1 MAECKEC
8 GKTMGFADK
17 VNAKSFDGK
26 CVGCTKAIRDNSGES
41 GENHQAYKVQVA
53 ADLQTEAAIEAI
65 VLTTETAPNLNIT
78 KRIEIVTAECAFG
91 MNIFKDLFAG
101 VRNVV
106 GGRSEAVQKTMR
118 DSRRTALYE
127 LKKEAYEVGANAV
140 VGVDLDYVELAGTGS
155 SMVMLVASG
164 TAVVIEEQ
172 MIGS

>member
-1 MAECKEC
+1 MAKCRNCGVDLAFLNRGRVGFCKKCDDE
-8 GKTMGFADK
+8 GMG
-17 VNAKSFDGK
+17 VGNLKSS
-26 CVGCTKAIRDNSGES
+26 RLSE
-41 GENHQAYKVQVA
+41 
-53 ADLQTEAAIEAI
+53 IEAI
-65 VLTTETAPNLNIT
+65 LLTTETAPNLNIT

-164 TAVVIEEQ
+164 TAVVIEGENV
-172 MIGS
+172 

>member
-8 GKTMGFADK
+8 GAKDEFCNTHEG
-17 VNAKSFDGK
+17 NARLLLLCDAKEK
-26 CVGCTKAIRDNSGES
+26 IPKRQKNERARD
-41 GENHQAYKVQVA
+41 Y
-53 ADLQTEAAIEAI
+53 EAI
-65 VLTTETAPNLNIT
+65 YSTTETAPNLNIT

-101 VRNVV
+101 VRDIV

-118 DSRRTALYE
+118 DSRKTALYE

-140 VGVDLDYVELAGTGS
+140 VALTWITLSWSQDG

-164 TAVVIEEQ
+164 TAVVIE
-172 MIGS
+172 GAV

>member
-1 MAECKEC
+1 MSQCPDCNSKFGLLNIRTPYKGREICRNCYVDIVEAQRNPKYEQNI
-8 GKTMGFADK
+8 AAQD
-17 VNAKSFDGK
+17 
-26 CVGCTKAIRDNSGES
+26 AIN
-41 GENHQAYKVQVA
+41 QAI
-53 ADLQTEAAIEAI
+53 DSIL
-65 VLTTETAPNLNIT
+65 LTTETAPNLNIT

-164 TAVVIEEQ
+164 TAVVIEETDHA
-172 MIGS
+172 